1 MVRITIDESI
11 TICWENE
18 YETRATK
25 KTKRIK
31 KSIAKDVKGKSQG
44 IQNENINHA
53 FYKQIIFTI
62 PNHIVFLQ

>member
-31 KSIAKDVKGKSQG
+31 KSITKDVKGKSQG
-44 IQNENINHA
+44 IQNEEERL
-53 FYKQIIFTI
+53 YDL
-62 PNHIVFLQ
+62 V